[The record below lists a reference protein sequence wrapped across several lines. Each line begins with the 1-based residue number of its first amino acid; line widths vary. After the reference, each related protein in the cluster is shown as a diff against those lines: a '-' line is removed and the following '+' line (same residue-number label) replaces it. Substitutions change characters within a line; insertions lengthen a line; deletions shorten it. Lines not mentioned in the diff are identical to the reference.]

1 MSTNTM
7 PGLAFHFPAW
17 TARTRAPSVDA
28 SRRDVAEVPRYSI
41 LRGVAALGGILAVAL
56 ATVLVPAAGPPSE
69 EATALI
75 QAQEVQRLAH
85 RWVAAHPED
94 AVPTGDPTAWGFP
107 AEEGSAACGVSS
119 C

>member
-1 MSTNTM
+1 MSTHTM
-7 PGLAFHFPAW
+7 PGLAFYPPARD
-17 TARTRAPSVDA
+17 ARTRTVSADA
-28 SRRDVAEVPRYSI
+28 SKRDVAEVPKSSI

-69 EATALI
+69 EASALI

-85 RWVAAHPED
+85 SWVAAHPED

-107 AEEGSAACGVSS
+107 APEGNAACGAPS